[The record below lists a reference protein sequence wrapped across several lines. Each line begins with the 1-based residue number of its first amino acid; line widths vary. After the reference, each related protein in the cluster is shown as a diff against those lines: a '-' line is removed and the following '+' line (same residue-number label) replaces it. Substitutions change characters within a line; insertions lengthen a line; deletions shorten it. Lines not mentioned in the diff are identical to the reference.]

1 MFDQGKGPAVV
12 VVPGVQGRWEWM
24 KPALVALAERCRTVS
39 YSLCGDIGSGEKSDP
54 AQGFDNYLGQLDA
67 VLNRLG
73 PVPVTLVG
81 ISFGGFVA
89 LRYAAAHPDRVRSLV
104 LVSAPAPGWQPNA
117 QQSRWISRPWI
128 SAPAFVAT
136 APMRVWPEVRAT
148 FPSWSSRL
156 GFFARQGLRT
166 ASAPMIPSL
175 MAERARLAR
184 ELDFAPDCARITVP
198 TLVLTGEEPLDRV
211 VPVAITQRFCTLID
225 GAESDVLEGTGHLGI
240 MTRPSKFAEVVGNFV
255 HAHHH

>member
-1 MFDQGKGPAVV
+1 MFDQGQGPAVV

-24 KPALVALAERCRTVS
+24 KPALVELAGRCRTVS
-39 YSLCGDIGSGEKSDP
+39 YSLCGDIGSEEKSDP
-54 AQGFDNYLGQLDA
+54 SAGFDNYLGQLDA

-73 PVPVTLVG
+73 PAPVTLVG

-128 SAPAFVAT
+128 SAPAFVAS

-166 ASAPMIPSL
+166 ARAPMIPSL

-184 ELDFAPDCARITVP
+184 QLDFAPDCARITVP

-211 VPVAITQRFCTLID
+211 VPVANTQRFCTLID
-225 GAESDVLEGTGHLGI
+225 GAESGVLEGTGHLGI